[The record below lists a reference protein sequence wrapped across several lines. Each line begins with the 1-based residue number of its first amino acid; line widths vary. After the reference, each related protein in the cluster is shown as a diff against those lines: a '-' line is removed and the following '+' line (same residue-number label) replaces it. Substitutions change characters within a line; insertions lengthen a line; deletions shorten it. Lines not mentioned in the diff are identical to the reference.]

1 MMILQA
7 PYEQIQT
14 TTYLPSPQLGDK
26 VSPVAQ
32 VTRKVS
38 MDNTKYTYVRRKGR
52 RKLQLQFDLHRNKA
66 FELQAFVA
74 VYLTADIRLTFAN
87 GEVWKVKL
95 TNNPFEYITTS
106 RGNYLTVELQLEG
119 IKTNAA
125 NVTC

>member
-26 VSPVAQ
+26 VLPVAQ

-38 MDNTKYTYVRRKGR
+38 MDNTTYTYVRRKGR
-52 RKLQLQFDLHRNKA
+52 RKLQLQFELHRNKA
-66 FELQAFVA
+66 FELQAFIQA
-74 VYLTADIRLTFAN
+74 YLTADIRVTFAN
-87 GEVWKVKL
+87 GEVWKVKF
-95 TNNPFEYITTS
+95 TDNPFEYVTTS
-106 RGNYLTVELQLEG
+106 RGNYLTVKLQLEG

>member
-14 TTYLPSPQLGDK
+14 TSYFPSPQLGDK

-38 MDNTKYTYVRRKGR
+38 MDNTSYTYVKRKGR
-52 RKLQLQFDLHRNKA
+52 RKLRLQLDLHRNKA
-66 FELQAFVA
+66 FELQAFVQA
-74 VYLTADIRLTFAN
+74 YLTADIRLTFAN
-87 GEVWKVKL
+87 GEVWKVKF
-95 TNNPFEYITTS
+95 TSDPFEYITTS
-106 RGNYLTVELQLEG
+106 RGNHLTIELEFEG
-119 IKTNAA
+119 TKTNAA